1 MRHELSRFETRD
13 EAFDFAAK
21 FVAGGIERAI
31 AERGR
36 ADFMA
41 SGGSTPGPLF
51 DRLSTWALPWEQVS
65 VGLVDERWVPLD
77 HDFSNEAL
85 IRSRLLT
92 GRAGAAGLLP
102 MKTGAGRPEDAVADR
117 NTAYAPHCDPVD
129 VILLGMG
136 GDGHTA
142 SWFPRS
148 KGLEAALSPADGATI
163 AAIDA
168 TNCPG
173 AGSNTQ
179 RLTLTGPAVTSAR
192 MALMLLLG
200 DEKLDVL
207 ERALVADPLDMP
219 VRYAIDKLGP
229 RLTIVWAA

>member
-1 MRHELSRFETRD
+1 MKHELARFETRD
-13 EAFDFAAK
+13 AASDFAAK
-21 FVAGGIERAI
+21 FVAGGLERAI
-31 AERGR
+31 EDRGR
-36 ADFMA
+36 ADFMT

-51 DRLSTWALPWEQVS
+51 DRLSGWDLPWECVS

-85 IRSRLLT
+85 VRRRLLR
-92 GRAGAAGLLP
+92 GRAGAAGLIP
-102 MKTGAGRPEDAVADR
+102 MKTMDDLPEAAVADR
-117 NTAYAPHCDPVD
+117 NAAYAPHCAPAD
-129 VILLGMG
+129 VLMLGMG

-142 SWFPRS
+142 SWFPGS
-148 KGLEAALSPADGATI
+148 NGLESALAPANGATI
-163 AAIDA
+163 APIDA
-168 TNCPG
+168 TGCPG

-192 MALMLLLG
+192 MALMLLFG

-207 ERALVADPLDMP
+207 ERALKSDPMDMP

-229 RLTIVWAA
+229 RLTIIWAP